1 MLINKK
7 ILATKIR
14 YTLDCKS
21 ISMLHKKVQ
30 NVAILETI
38 QNKART

>member
-1 MLINKK
+1 METKVDFRMHLTPI
-7 ILATKIR
+7 IL
-14 YTLDCKS
+14 
-21 ISMLHKKVQ
+21 LHKKVH